1 MLKEH
6 TTYRH
11 FLSKKPSYVS
21 RKRQVKHKSTKKD
34 RSHNHLAKESCSG
47 SRQTTHLITTVK
59 QKMRQLQGRVLHFLI
74 ALLKKNKNKKKT
86 QVQLVLI
93 MSYLMHLS
101 PLQSSQENVITDF
114 TCI

>member
-74 ALLKKNKNKKKT
+74 ALLKKKKKKET

>member
-74 ALLKKNKNKKKT
+74 ALLKKNKNKKKNT
-86 QVQLVLI
+86 GTISVNNVLFNA
-93 MSYLMHLS
+93 SFSPAELS
-101 PLQSSQENVITDF
+101 GKRNN
-114 TCI
+114 